1 MRLIDADALREKHC
15 EGCSDDVRESCKTD
29 PVCAS
34 LMWVVEEPTIDAVEV
49 VRCKDCVHWLN
60 EDGLEDHVCLK
71 IYSDAG
77 VHSVAWLN
85 RKPDDFCSDGKRRSH
100 HDSLC
105 DQEEG

>member
-49 VRCKDCVHWLN
+49 VRCKDCKWYSS
-60 EDGLEDHVCLK
+60 GLCNLY
-71 IYSDAG
+71 IGFTPSM
-77 VHSVAWLN
+77 
-85 RKPDDFCSDGKRRSH
+85 KPKDFCSCGKRRKKP
-100 HDSLC
+100 
-105 DQEEG
+105 